1 MNNRKSLT
9 PSIFISEGAR
19 TASFVLDPLRGIV
32 TITFEQKSFHE
43 LYESFFA
50 SLVELTREG
59 H

>member
-9 PSIFISEGAR
+9 PSISEGDR
-19 TASFVLDPLRGIV
+19 TASFVSDPLRGIV
-32 TITFEQKSFHE
+32 TITFEQKRCHE
-43 LYESFFA
+43 LYESIFA